1 MRTIKRLDFFLL
13 KSFLPLF
20 VMTFGI
26 CLFIFLMQFLWRVVD
41 DLVGKGLEYHVL
53 AELCFYAAL
62 KFVPDVLPL
71 SILFAALM
79 TFGNLGEQYELLAMK
94 ASGVLLIRI
103 MQPLI
108 ILLVFVSIGGFFFQ
122 NNVLPVSQVK
132 MFTLLQ
138 SVRYKSP
145 ELEIPEKTFFSEI
158 GGRNIYVREKDKEK
172 KLLIDIMIT
181 DYSQGFNRSQVILA
195 DSGRLQFTAD
205 KKFIIMSLY
214 NGESFGNL
222 DGSNNKAREAKDA
235 VPYQRETFELMEVLM
250 DHDSN
255 FNKRSEEAFKD
266 RFVGKNL
273 ANLRRSIDSMTL
285 MLDSI
290 KEKESRTFY
299 EKSYR
304 QTLVID
310 SRQETTQKEDSGF
323 VSMGKVINFDSLYQ
337 VQDNEEKGSMLLF
350 AKGKIDNIMLDYSLR
365 SPEIKY
371 NDKELRWHHTEMHRK
386 FTLSFACLV
395 FFFIGAPLGA
405 IIRKGGL
412 GTPAVL
418 SVFLFVTYY
427 IIDNT
432 GYKFARDG
440 VWIPWQGMWLSS
452 TVFLPLGI
460 FLTYKAVN
468 DSVLLNAET
477 YIDTFKRLIGKR
489 EYRKIEKKEVI
500 IDIPDYEV
508 IEGDIAQLMSDCK
521 EYLVNNKNIL
531 NYITF
536 WRNGG
541 VDNKAGLIAD
551 KLEQI
556 VEMLKNS
563 DQNIVLNKV
572 MDFPIIKTINF
583 QMNPKLSITLA
594 ILFPIGGLI
603 YLVAAYRRKLMIQDI
618 RTTIKVSD
626 DMINILNKNIK

>member
-53 AELCFYAAL
+53 AELFFYAAL